1 MTAGQGQ
8 AAAGTAAPQREEAAP
23 AAGASGATGGEATAA
38 AAPLKKP
45 AGDWPGRRRGSRA
58 DWPVRGGAR
67 IE

>member
-1 MTAGQGQ
+1 MTPGQGQ

-45 AGDWPGRRRGSRA
+45 AA
-58 DWPVRGGAR
+58 MENYNIVVEN
-67 IE
+67 ILF